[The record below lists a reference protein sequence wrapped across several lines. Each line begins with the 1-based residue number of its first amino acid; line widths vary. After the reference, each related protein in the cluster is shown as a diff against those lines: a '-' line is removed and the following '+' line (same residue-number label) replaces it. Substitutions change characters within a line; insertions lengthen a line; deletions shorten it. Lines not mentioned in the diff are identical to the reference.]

1 MDLTNI
7 GFMKIRRQTTVLS
20 IILII
25 ISIYSLFVNNLNF
38 GLDFTGGS
46 LIEIRLSEDI
56 DSLEEIRKLLQSMN
70 LNDFQVNYFG
80 SNKDISIKV
89 PGGEN
94 SIDESLLIQNLKQ
107 YFDFEVRRQEFV
119 GPQVG
124 SELRDQGGL
133 GLLAALAVMMVYIM
147 FRFQYKF
154 ALGALLALIH
164 DVLIVLGF
172 FSFFSLDFDLSVLAA
187 ILAVIGYSLNDTI
200 VVSDRVRE
208 NFRKKR
214 RSDSE
219 IAINRSL
226 SQMIGRTLITSL
238 TTLLVLIALLIFG
251 GETISNFSIA
261 LIVGVISG
269 TYSSI
274 YIVCNTLLSLKVT
287 SEDLMIRKTE
297 VLDDGMP

>member
-7 GFMKIRRQTTVLS
+7 NFMRIRRQTTVLS
-20 IILII
+20 IILIV
-25 ISIYSLFVNNLNF
+25 ISIFSLFINKLNL

-46 LIEIRLSEDI
+46 LIEIRLEKEI
-56 DSLEEIRKLLQSMN
+56 DSLEEIRSLLQSLE

-80 SNKDISIKV
+80 SNRDISIKV
-89 PGGEN
+89 PGGGE
-94 SIDESLLIQNLKQ
+94 SIDEEAIILNLQ
-107 YFDFEVRRQEFV
+107 EFLNFEVRRQEFV

-164 DVLIVLGF
+164 DVIIVLGF
-172 FSFFSLDFDLSVLAA
+172 FSIFSLDFDLAVLAA

-214 RSDSE
+214 RSDAK

-238 TTLLVLIALLIFG
+238 TTLLVLLALLIFG

-274 YIVCNTLLSLKVT
+274 YIVCNTLLTLNIT
-287 SEDLMIRKTE
+287 SEDLMIKKTE

>member
-7 GFMKIRRQTTVLS
+7 NFMRIRRQTTVLS
-20 IILII
+20 VILIV
-25 ISIYSLFVNNLNF
+25 ISIFSLFINKLNL

-46 LIEIRLSEDI
+46 LIEIRLEKEI
-56 DSLEEIRKLLQSMN
+56 DSLEEIRSLLQSLE

-80 SNKDISIKV
+80 SNRDISIKV
-89 PGGEN
+89 PGGGE
-94 SIDESLLIQNLKQ
+94 SIDEEAIILNLQ
-107 YFDFEVRRQEFV
+107 EFLNFEVRRQEFV

-164 DVLIVLGF
+164 DVVIVLGF
-172 FSFFSLDFDLSVLAA
+172 FSLFSLDFDLAVLAA

-214 RSDSE
+214 RSDAK

-238 TTLLVLIALLIFG
+238 TTLLVLLALLIFG

-274 YIVCNTLLSLKVT
+274 YIVCNTLLTLNIT
-287 SEDLMIRKTE
+287 SEDLMIKKTE

>member
-7 GFMKIRRQTTVLS
+7 NFMRIRRQTTVLS
-20 IILII
+20 LILIT
-25 ISIYSLFVNNLNF
+25 ISIFSLSINKLNL

-46 LIEIRLSEDI
+46 LIEIRLEKEI
-56 DSLEEIRKLLQSMN
+56 DSLEEIRSLLQSLE

-80 SNKDISIKV
+80 SNRDISIKV
-89 PGGEN
+89 PGGGE
-94 SIDESLLIQNLKQ
+94 SIDEKVIILNLQ
-107 YFDFEVRRQEFV
+107 EFLNFEVRRQEFV

-164 DVLIVLGF
+164 DVIIVLGF
-172 FSFFSLDFDLSVLAA
+172 FSIFSLDFDLAVLAA

-214 RSDSE
+214 RSDPE
-219 IAINRSL
+219 IVINRSL

-238 TTLLVLIALLIFG
+238 TTLLVLVALLIFG

-274 YIVCNTLLSLKVT
+274 YIVCNTLLTLNIT
-287 SEDLMIRKTE
+287 SEDLMIKKTE

>member
-7 GFMKIRRQTTVLS
+7 NFMRIRRQTTVLS
-20 IILII
+20 VILIV
-25 ISIYSLFVNNLNF
+25 ISIFSLFINKLNL

-46 LIEIRLSEDI
+46 LIEIRLEKEI
-56 DSLEEIRKLLQSMN
+56 DSLEEIRSLLQSLE

-80 SNKDISIKV
+80 SNRDISIKV
-89 PGGEN
+89 PGGGE
-94 SIDESLLIQNLKQ
+94 SIDEEAIILNLQ
-107 YFDFEVRRQEFV
+107 EFLNFEVRRQEFV

-164 DVLIVLGF
+164 DVIIVLGF
-172 FSFFSLDFDLSVLAA
+172 FSIFSLDFDLAVLAA

-214 RSDSE
+214 RSDAK

-238 TTLLVLIALLIFG
+238 TTLLVLVALLIFG

-274 YIVCNTLLSLKVT
+274 YIVCNTLLTLNIT
-287 SEDLMIRKTE
+287 SEDLMIKKTE

>member
-20 IILII
+20 IILIV
-25 ISIYSLFVNNLNF
+25 ISIYSLFVNKLNF

-89 PGGEN
+89 PGGET

-274 YIVCNTLLSLKVT
+274 YIVCNTLLSLKVS

>member
-7 GFMKIRRQTTVLS
+7 NFMRIRRQTTVLS
-20 IILII
+20 IILIV
-25 ISIYSLFVNNLNF
+25 ISIFSLFINKLNL

-46 LIEIRLSEDI
+46 LIEIRLEKEI
-56 DSLEEIRKLLQSMN
+56 DSLEEIRSLLQSLE

-80 SNKDISIKV
+80 SNRDISIKV
-89 PGGEN
+89 PGGGE
-94 SIDESLLIQNLKQ
+94 SIDEEAIILNLQ
-107 YFDFEVRRQEFV
+107 EFLNFEVRRQEFV

-164 DVLIVLGF
+164 DVVIVLGF
-172 FSFFSLDFDLSVLAA
+172 FSLFSLDFDLAVLAA

-214 RSDSE
+214 RSDAK

-238 TTLLVLIALLIFG
+238 TTLLVLVALLIFG

-274 YIVCNTLLSLKVT
+274 YIVCNTLLTLNIT
-287 SEDLMIRKTE
+287 SEDLMIKKTE

>member
-20 IILII
+20 IILIV
-25 ISIYSLFVNNLNF
+25 ISIYSLFANKLNF

-46 LIEIRLSEDI
+46 LIEIRLTEEI
-56 DSLEEIRKLLQSMN
+56 DSLEEIRELLQSMN

-80 SNKDISIKV
+80 SNRDISVKV
-89 PGGEN
+89 PAGVN
-94 SIDESLLIQNLKQ
+94 SLDESVLIQNLKQ

>member
-20 IILII
+20 IILIV
-25 ISIYSLFVNNLNF
+25 ISIYSLFVNKLNF

-46 LIEIRLSEDI
+46 LIEIRLTEDI
-56 DSLEEIRKLLQSMN
+56 DSLDEIRGLLQSMN

-80 SNKDISIKV
+80 SNRDISIKV
-89 PGGEN
+89 PAGDN
-94 SIDESLLIQNLKQ
+94 SLDESVLIQNLKK

-164 DVLIVLGF
+164 DVVIVLGF

-214 RSDSE
+214 RSNSE

>member
-7 GFMKIRRQTTVLS
+7 NFMRIRRQTTVLS
-20 IILII
+20 VILIV
-25 ISIYSLFVNNLNF
+25 ISIFSLFINKLNL

-46 LIEIRLSEDI
+46 LIEIRLEKEI
-56 DSLEEIRKLLQSMN
+56 DSLEEIRSLLQSLE

-80 SNKDISIKV
+80 SNRDISIKV
-89 PGGEN
+89 PGGEE
-94 SIDESLLIQNLKQ
+94 SIDEEAIILNLQ
-107 YFDFEVRRQEFV
+107 EFLNFEVRRQEFV

-164 DVLIVLGF
+164 DVIIVLGF
-172 FSFFSLDFDLSVLAA
+172 FSIFSLDFDLAVLAA

-214 RSDSE
+214 RSDAK

-238 TTLLVLIALLIFG
+238 TTLLVLLALLIFG

-274 YIVCNTLLSLKVT
+274 YIVCNTLLTLNIT
-287 SEDLMIRKTE
+287 SEDLMIKKTE

>member
-7 GFMKIRRQTTVLS
+7 SFMKIRRQTTVLS
-20 IILII
+20 IILIV
-25 ISIYSLFVNNLNF
+25 ISIYSLFVNKLNF

-46 LIEIRLSEDI
+46 LIELRLSEDI
-56 DSLEEIRKLLQSMN
+56 DSLEEIRELLQSMN

-89 PGGEN
+89 PGGET

>member
-1 MDLTNI
+1 
-7 GFMKIRRQTTVLS
+7 MKIRRQTTVLS
-20 IILII
+20 IILIV
-25 ISIYSLFVNNLNF
+25 ISIYSLFVNKLNF

-56 DSLEEIRKLLQSMN
+56 DSLEEIRELLQSMN

-89 PGGEN
+89 PGGET

-297 VLDDGMP
+297 VLDLSLIHI

>member
-7 GFMKIRRQTTVLS
+7 SFMKIRRQTTVLS
-20 IILII
+20 SILII
-25 ISIYSLFVNNLNF
+25 ASISSLFINKLNF

-46 LIEIRLSEDI
+46 LIEIRLEEEI
-56 DSLEEIRKLLQSMN
+56 NSLEEIRSFLQSME

-89 PGGEN
+89 PGGEA
-94 SIDESLLIQNLKQ
+94 SIDEDALIVNLKKS
-107 YFDFEVRRQEFV
+107 FNFEVRRQEFV

-154 ALGALLALIH
+154 ALGALLALVH
-164 DVLIVLGF
+164 DVVIVLGF
-172 FSFFSLDFDLSVLAA
+172 FSIFSLDFDLSVLAA

-214 RSDSE
+214 RSEAE
-219 IAINRSL
+219 ITINRSL

-238 TTLLVLIALLIFG
+238 TTLLVLLALFIFG

-261 LIVGVISG
+261 LMVGVISG

-274 YIVCNTLLSLKVT
+274 YIVCNTLLSLNIT
-287 SEDLMIRKTE
+287 SEDLMVKKTE

>member
-20 IILII
+20 IILIV
-25 ISIYSLFVNNLNF
+25 ISIYSLFVNKLNF

-46 LIEIRLSEDI
+46 LIEIRLTEDI
-56 DSLEEIRKLLQSMN
+56 DSLEEIRGLLQSMN

-80 SNKDISIKV
+80 SNRDISIKV
-89 PGGEN
+89 PGGDN
-94 SIDESLLIQNLKQ
+94 SIDEDVLIQNLKQ
-107 YFDFEVRRQEFV
+107 DFDFEVRRQEFV

-154 ALGALLALIH
+154 ALGALMALVH
-164 DVLIVLGF
+164 DVVIVLGF

-214 RSDSE
+214 RSNSE

-274 YIVCNTLLSLKVT
+274 YIVCNTLLTLKVT

>member
-20 IILII
+20 IILIV
-25 ISIYSLFVNNLNF
+25 ISIYSLFVNKLNF

-46 LIEIRLSEDI
+46 LIEIRLAEDI
-56 DSLEEIRKLLQSMN
+56 DSLEEIRGLLQSMN
-70 LNDFQVNYFG
+70 LSDFQVNYFG
-80 SNKDISIKV
+80 SNRDISIKV
-89 PGGEN
+89 PGGDN
-94 SIDESLLIQNLKQ
+94 SIDEDVLIQNLKQ
-107 YFDFEVRRQEFV
+107 DFDFEVRRQEFV

-154 ALGALLALIH
+154 ALGALLALVH
-164 DVLIVLGF
+164 DVVIVLGF

-214 RSDSE
+214 RSNSE

-274 YIVCNTLLSLKVT
+274 YIVFNTLLSLKVT

>member
-1 MDLTNI
+1 MDLNNI
-7 GFMKIRRQTTVLS
+7 NFMRIRRQTTVLS
-20 IILII
+20 VILIV
-25 ISIYSLFVNNLNF
+25 ISIFSLFINKLNL

-46 LIEIRLSEDI
+46 LIEIRLEKEI
-56 DSLEEIRKLLQSMN
+56 DSLEEIRSLLQSLE

-80 SNKDISIKV
+80 SNRDISIKV
-89 PGGEN
+89 PGGEE
-94 SIDESLLIQNLKQ
+94 SIDEEAIILNLQ
-107 YFDFEVRRQEFV
+107 EFLNFEVRRQEFV

-164 DVLIVLGF
+164 DVIIVLGF
-172 FSFFSLDFDLSVLAA
+172 FSLFSLDFDLAVLAA

-214 RSDSE
+214 RSDAK

-238 TTLLVLIALLIFG
+238 TTLLVLVALLIFG

-274 YIVCNTLLSLKVT
+274 YIVCNTLLTLNIT
-287 SEDLMIRKTE
+287 SEDLMIKKTE

>member
-20 IILII
+20 IILIV
-25 ISIYSLFVNNLNF
+25 ISIYSLFVNKLNF

-56 DSLEEIRKLLQSMN
+56 DSLEDIRELLQSMN

-89 PGGEN
+89 PGGET
-94 SIDESLLIQNLKQ
+94 SIDESLLIKNLKQ

>member
-7 GFMKIRRQTTVLS
+7 GFMKIRRQTTFLS
-20 IILII
+20 IILIV
-25 ISIYSLFVNNLNF
+25 ISIYSLFVNKLNF

-46 LIEIRLSEDI
+46 LIEIRLTEDI
-56 DSLEEIRKLLQSMN
+56 NSLEEIRGLLQSMN

-80 SNKDISIKV
+80 SNRDISIKV
-89 PGGEN
+89 PAGDN
-94 SIDESLLIQNLKQ
+94 SLDESVLIQNLKQ

-164 DVLIVLGF
+164 DVVIVLGF
-172 FSFFSLDFDLSVLAA
+172 FSFFSLDFDLPVLAA

-214 RSDSE
+214 RSNSE

>member
-7 GFMKIRRQTTVLS
+7 SFMKIRRQTTVLS
-20 IILII
+20 IILIV
-25 ISIYSLFVNNLNF
+25 ISIYSLFVNKLNF

-56 DSLEEIRKLLQSMN
+56 DSLEDIRELLQSMN

-89 PGGEN
+89 PGGET

-172 FSFFSLDFDLSVLAA
+172 FSFFSLDFDLSVLA

>member
-20 IILII
+20 IILIF
-25 ISIYSLFVNNLNF
+25 ISIYSLFVNKLNF

-56 DSLEEIRKLLQSMN
+56 DSLEEIRELLQSMN

-89 PGGEN
+89 PGGET

-107 YFDFEVRRQEFV
+107 YFDFDVRRQEFV

-124 SELRDQGGL
+124 SELRDQGGV

>member
-7 GFMKIRRQTTVLS
+7 SFMKIRRQTTVLS

-25 ISIYSLFVNNLNF
+25 ISIYSLFVNKLNF

-56 DSLEEIRKLLQSMN
+56 DSLEEIRELLQSMN

-89 PGGEN
+89 PGGET

>member
-20 IILII
+20 IILIV
-25 ISIYSLFVNNLNF
+25 ISIYSLFVNKLNF

-46 LIEIRLSEDI
+46 LIEIRLAEDI
-56 DSLEEIRKLLQSMN
+56 DSLEEIRGLLQSMN
-70 LNDFQVNYFG
+70 LSDFQVNYFG
-80 SNKDISIKV
+80 SNRDISIKV
-89 PGGEN
+89 PGGDN
-94 SIDESLLIQNLKQ
+94 SIDEDVLIQNLKQ
-107 YFDFEVRRQEFV
+107 DFDFEVRRQEFV

-154 ALGALLALIH
+154 ALGALLALVH
-164 DVLIVLGF
+164 DVVIVLGF

-214 RSDSE
+214 RSNSE

>member
-20 IILII
+20 IILIV
-25 ISIYSLFVNNLNF
+25 ISIYSLFVNKLNF

-46 LIEIRLSEDI
+46 LIEIRLTEDI
-56 DSLEEIRKLLQSMN
+56 DSLEEIRGVIQSMN

-80 SNKDISIKV
+80 SNRDISIKV
-89 PGGEN
+89 PGGDN
-94 SIDESLLIQNLKQ
+94 SIDESVLIQNLKQ

-154 ALGALLALIH
+154 ALGALLALVH
-164 DVLIVLGF
+164 DVVIVLGF

-214 RSDSE
+214 RSNSE

-287 SEDLMIRKTE
+287 SVDLMISKTA

>member
-20 IILII
+20 IILIV
-25 ISIYSLFVNNLNF
+25 ISIYSLFVNKLNF

-56 DSLEEIRKLLQSMN
+56 DSLEEIRELLQSMN

-80 SNKDISIKV
+80 SNKDISLKV
-89 PGGEN
+89 PGGET

>member
-7 GFMKIRRQTTVLS
+7 NFMRIRRQTTVLS
-20 IILII
+20 VILIV
-25 ISIYSLFVNNLNF
+25 ISIFSLFINKLNL

-46 LIEIRLSEDI
+46 LIEIRLEKEI
-56 DSLEEIRKLLQSMN
+56 DSLEEIRSLLQSLE

-80 SNKDISIKV
+80 SNRDISIKV
-89 PGGEN
+89 PGGGE
-94 SIDESLLIQNLKQ
+94 SIDEEAIILNLQ
-107 YFDFEVRRQEFV
+107 EFLNFEVRRQEFV

-164 DVLIVLGF
+164 DVVIVLGF
-172 FSFFSLDFDLSVLAA
+172 FSLFSLDFDLAVLAA

-214 RSDSE
+214 RSDAE

-238 TTLLVLIALLIFG
+238 TTLLVLVALLIFG

-274 YIVCNTLLSLKVT
+274 YIVCNTLLTLNIT
-287 SEDLMIRKTE
+287 SEDLMIKKTE

>member
-20 IILII
+20 IILIVF
-25 ISIYSLFVNNLNF
+25 SIYSLFVNKLNF

-46 LIEIRLSEDI
+46 LIEIRLTEDI
-56 DSLEEIRKLLQSMN
+56 DSLEEIRGVIQSMN

-80 SNKDISIKV
+80 SNRDISIKV
-89 PGGEN
+89 PGGDN
-94 SIDESLLIQNLKQ
+94 SIDEDVLIQNLKQ
-107 YFDFEVRRQEFV
+107 DFDFEVRRQEFV

-154 ALGALLALIH
+154 ALGALLALVH
-164 DVLIVLGF
+164 DVVIVLGF

-214 RSDSE
+214 RSNSE

-274 YIVCNTLLSLKVT
+274 YIVCNTLLTLKVT

>member
-20 IILII
+20 IILIV
-25 ISIYSLFVNNLNF
+25 ISIYSLFVNKLNF

-46 LIEIRLSEDI
+46 LIEIRLFEDI
-56 DSLEEIRKLLQSMN
+56 DSLEDIRELLQSMN

-89 PGGEN
+89 PGGET

>member
-1 MDLTNI
+1 
-7 GFMKIRRQTTVLS
+7 MKIRRQTTVLS
-20 IILII
+20 SILII
-25 ISIYSLFVNNLNF
+25 ASISSLFINKLNF

-46 LIEIRLSEDI
+46 LIEIRLEEEI
-56 DSLEEIRKLLQSMN
+56 NSLEEIRSFLQSME

-89 PGGEN
+89 PGGEA
-94 SIDESLLIQNLKQ
+94 SIDEDALIVNLKKS
-107 YFDFEVRRQEFV
+107 FNFEVRRQEFV

-154 ALGALLALIH
+154 ALGALLALVH
-164 DVLIVLGF
+164 DVVIVLGF
-172 FSFFSLDFDLSVLAA
+172 FSIFSLDFDLSVLAA

-214 RSDSE
+214 RSEAE
-219 IAINRSL
+219 ITINRSL

-238 TTLLVLIALLIFG
+238 TTLLVLLALFIFG

-261 LIVGVISG
+261 LMVGVISG

-274 YIVCNTLLSLKVT
+274 YIVCNTLLSLNIT
-287 SEDLMIRKTE
+287 SEDLMIKKTE

>member
-20 IILII
+20 IILIA
-25 ISIYSLFVNNLNF
+25 ISIYSLFVNKLNF

-46 LIEIRLSEDI
+46 LIEIRLTEDI
-56 DSLEEIRKLLQSMN
+56 DSLEEIRGLLQLMN

-80 SNKDISIKV
+80 SNRDISIKV
-89 PGGEN
+89 PAGDN
-94 SIDESLLIQNLKQ
+94 SIDEDVLIQNLKQ
-107 YFDFEVRRQEFV
+107 DFDFEVRRQEFI

-172 FSFFSLDFDLSVLAA
+172 FSYFSLDFDLSVLAA

-214 RSDSE
+214 RSNSE

-274 YIVCNTLLSLKVT
+274 YIVCNTLLGLKVT
-287 SEDLMIRKTE
+287 SDDLMIRKTE

>member
-7 GFMKIRRQTTVLS
+7 SFMKIRRQTTVLS
-20 IILII
+20 IILIV
-25 ISIYSLFVNNLNF
+25 ISIYSLFVNKLNF

-56 DSLEEIRKLLQSMN
+56 NSLEEIRKLLQSLN

-89 PGGEN
+89 PGGET

>member
-7 GFMKIRRQTTVLS
+7 SFMKIRRQTTVLS
-20 IILII
+20 IILIV
-25 ISIYSLFVNNLNF
+25 ISIYSLFVNKLNF

-56 DSLEEIRKLLQSMN
+56 DSLEEIRELLQSMN

-89 PGGEN
+89 PGGEA